1 MFIRSLMTLMLRA
14 PEGEGD
20 GGSAADPKPGEGGEQ
35 QPAPKTGD
43 GDQQPQTVL
52 TTDPKDDKG
61 TASLAN
67 WPDDWRARLAGGDEK
82 ALKRL
87 ERFADPS
94 AVWKSFREA
103 EGKLS
108 SGKVQTAKPPAADA
122 PAEELAA
129 WRKDNGI
136 PEAPADYLKNL
147 PDGLVIGKADK
158 PQMEQFA
165 ADMHARHASPE
176 VVHAA
181 IASYYAM
188 RETAAAEAAGRDA
201 QAMRTTEDELRA
213 DWGADY
219 RRNVNAIVGWLD
231 TADADVKGALMNA
244 RGPDGTPVMSMPKVL
259 RWLHAQALDINP
271 AATIVPGAG
280 ANAGKGIEDRIGEI
294 ETVMRKD
301 NARYVKDAGMQRELL
316 DLYAARDRM
325 KQKAA

>member
-1 MFIRSLMTLMLRA
+1 MADEATTDTVLDDAKGADTQAA
-14 PEGEGD
+14 PAPD
-20 GGSAADPKPGEGGEQ
+20 KPATDTATVLSADP
-35 QPAPKTGD
+35 AA
-43 GDQQPQTVL
+43 
-52 TTDPKDDKG
+52 DKG
-61 TASLAN
+61 TASPAN
-67 WPDDWRARLAGGDEK
+67 WPDDWRKRLAGDDDK

-108 SGKVQTAKPPAADA
+108 SGKVQAVKPPAADA

-165 ADMHARHASPE
+165 ADMHARNASPE

-213 DWGADY
+213 DWGGDY
-219 RRNVNAIVGWLD
+219 RRNINAVVGWLD

-244 RGPDGTPVMSMPKVL
+244 RGPDGTPVMSNAKVL
-259 RWLHAQALDINP
+259 RWLHAQAMDINP

-280 ANAGKGIEDRIGEI
+280 ANAGKGIEDRISEI
-294 ETVMRKD
+294 EKVMRTN
-301 NARYVKDAGMQRELL
+301 NAAYVKDTKMQAELM
-316 DLYAARDRM
+316 DLYRARERM
-325 KQKAA
+325 SQKAA